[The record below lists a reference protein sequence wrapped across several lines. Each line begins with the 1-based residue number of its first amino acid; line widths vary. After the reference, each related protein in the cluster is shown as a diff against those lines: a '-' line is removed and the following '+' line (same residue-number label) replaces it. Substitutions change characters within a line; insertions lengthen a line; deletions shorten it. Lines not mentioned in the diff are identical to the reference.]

1 MNLSEV
7 LKDQTMISIATVDSD
22 GQPKVRMFNHQFIVD
37 GKICFATSNTGSAF
51 AELNQNPKAEIMQFA
66 RAMYVRI
73 KGEVAFADGEEKAT
87 LKAKLAEAN
96 PKLIE
101 MYTEE
106 GFEVKMEIAYFVDP
120 VISVTDFKTREAV
133 SVEVK

>member
-1 MNLSEV
+1 MNLSDI
-7 LKDQTMISIATVDSD
+7 LKDQTMISIATVDET
-22 GQPKVRMFNHQFIVD
+22 GQPKSRMFNHQFIVD
-37 GKICFATSNTGSAF
+37 GKVCFATSNTGSAF
-51 AELNQNPKAEIMQFA
+51 RELNANPKAEIMQFA

-73 KGEVAFADGEEKAT
+73 NGEVAFFEGDLKAEM
-87 LKAKLAEAN
+87 KAKLAAEN

-106 GFEVKMEIAYFVDP
+106 GFEAKMEIAYFVEP
-120 VISVTDFKTREAV
+120 QISVTDFKTRESV